1 MRCATNCACS
11 APSLSATSAG
21 FSAFDSRVALKCL
34 RNCWT
39 FAAIAALATSR
50 ISGTLR
56 KFQNVLEVRS
66 APRVNRLRIIADN
79 HHVPVI
85 ASEQIDEVSLDFVRV
100 LVFIDENKLKLPPIK
115 FPDAFVLL
123 KHRQRLFEQVVEIH
137 RVGRLLLFLVANVNV
152 VDFVE

>member
-1 MRCATNCACS
+1 M
-11 APSLSATSAG
+11 
-21 FSAFDSRVALKCL
+21 
-34 RNCWT
+34 
-39 FAAIAALATSR
+39 
-50 ISGTLR
+50 
-56 KFQNVLEVRS
+56 
-66 APRVNRLRIIADN
+66 
-79 HHVPVI
+79 I

-123 KHRQRLFEQVVEIH
+123 KHRQRLLEQVVEIH